1 VLVGFAAE
9 TEEVIARARE
19 ELKAK
24 KCDLVVANKVGAPGA
39 GFGGDTRRVALV
51 SQTEL
56 GEIEVPKE
64 KVAGAI
70 LDWVVPVRDS
80 SRPRPS

>member
-1 VLVGFAAE
+1 MTTAAF
-9 TEEVIARARE
+9 RAALE
-19 ELKAK
+19 AQGI
-24 KCDLVVANKVGAPGA
+24 VVDNQV
-39 GFGGDTRRVALV
+39 
-51 SQTEL
+51 L